1 MPLNEDEQRI
11 LEEIER
17 QFYEEDPELARSVA
31 EASLRSKTKPQRR
44 LAVAGFVVGL
54 VVMMVSFTTSV
65 WIAAG
70 GFVIMLAS
78 AGWFAMSLRKPHEG
92 GSDTFESWLDKARQ
106 RWSRNS

>member
-31 EASLRSKTKPQRR
+31 SASLRSRLRPHRR
-44 LAVAGFVVGL
+44 LAIAGFVIGL
-54 VVMMVSFTTSV
+54 IVMLVSFTSSV
-65 WIAAG
+65 WIAAL
-70 GFVIMLAS
+70 GFILMLAS
-78 AGWFAMSLRKPHEG
+78 AGWMAMSFRKSAEG
-92 GSDTFESWLDKARQ
+92 GSEGIESWLDRARQ

>member
-31 EASLRSKTKPQRR
+31 EASLRSSFRPRKR
-44 LAVAGFVVGL
+44 LATAGFVIGL
-54 VVMMVSFTTSV
+54 VVMLASFTANV
-65 WIAAG
+65 WIAAI
-70 GFVIMLAS
+70 GFVAMLAS
-78 AGWFAMSLRKPHEG
+78 AGWLATSLRH
-92 GSDTFESWLDKARQ
+92 GSDGGFDSFETWLERARQ

>member
-31 EASLRSKTKPQRR
+31 GASLRSKLRPHRR
-44 LAVAGFVVGL
+44 LAIAGFVVGL
-54 VVMMVSFTTSV
+54 IVMLVSFTSSI
-65 WIAAG
+65 WIAAV
-70 GFVIMLAS
+70 GFILMLAS
-78 AGWFAMSLRKPHEG
+78 AGWLAMSLRKGPDG
-92 GSDTFESWLDKARQ
+92 GSESFESWLDRARQ

>member
-31 EASLRSKTKPQRR
+31 EASLRSKFRPRR
-44 LAVAGFVVGL
+44 RIAIAIFVVGL
-54 VVMMVSFTTSV
+54 IVMLASFTTSV

-70 GFVIMLAS
+70 GFVLMLAS
-78 AGWFAMSLRKPHEG
+78 AGWLATSLRKSSEG
-92 GSDTFESWLDKARQ
+92 GSDTFESWLEKARQ

>member
-31 EASLRSKTKPQRR
+31 DASLSSRLRPRRR
-44 LAVAGFVVGL
+44 LAAAGFIVGL
-54 VVMMVSFTTSV
+54 IVMLASFTSSV
-65 WIAAG
+65 WIAAL
-70 GFVIMLAS
+70 GFVLMLVS
-78 AGWFAMSLRKPHEG
+78 AGWLATSLMKRSGG
-92 GSDTFESWLDKARQ
+92 GSDTIESWLGRVRQ

>member
-31 EASLRSKTKPQRR
+31 DASWRSTFRPRRR
-44 LAVAGFVVGL
+44 LAVAGFAVGL
-54 VVMMVSFTTSV
+54 VVMLVSFTANV
-65 WIAAG
+65 WIAAL
-70 GFVIMLAS
+70 GFLIMLGS
-78 AGWFAMSLRKPHEG
+78 AGWLATSLRHSSDG
-92 GSDTFESWLDKARQ
+92 GSDTFESWVQKARQ

>member
-31 EASLRSKTKPQRR
+31 EGSRRSRFRPRRR
-44 LAVAGFVVGL
+44 LAIAAFVVGL
-54 VVMMVSFTTSV
+54 VVMLASFTTSV

-70 GFVIMLAS
+70 GFVVMLAS
-78 AGWFAMSLRKPHEG
+78 AGWFVTSLRRSTDG
-92 GSDTFESWLDKARQ
+92 GSEILESWLEKARQ

>member
-31 EASLRSKTKPQRR
+31 GTSLRSRLRPHRR
-44 LAVAGFVVGL
+44 LAFAGFAVGL
-54 VVMMVSFTTSV
+54 VVMLVSFTSSV
-65 WIAAG
+65 WIAAI
-70 GFVIMLAS
+70 GFLLMLAS
-78 AGWFAMSLRKPHEG
+78 AGWLAMSFRKGSEG
-92 GSDTFESWLDKARQ
+92 GSETFESWLDRARQ

>member
-17 QFYEEDPELARSVA
+17 QFYEEDPELAKSVA
-31 EASLRSKTKPQRR
+31 KASLRTRFRPMRR

-54 VVMMVSFTTSV
+54 VVMVVSFTSSV

-70 GFVIMLAS
+70 GFVLMLAS
-78 AGWFAMSLRKPHEG
+78 AAWLATSLRKTSEG
-92 GSDTFESWLDKARQ
+92 SSNPLESWLEKARQ

>member
-31 EASLRSKTKPQRR
+31 EASWRSSFRPQRR
-44 LAVAGFVVGL
+44 LAIAGFVLGL
-54 VVMMVSFTTSV
+54 IVMLASFTANV
-65 WIAAG
+65 WIAAA
-70 GFVIMLAS
+70 GFLIMLAS
-78 AGWFAMSLRKPHEG
+78 AGWLAMSLRQGSEG
-92 GSDTFESWLDKARQ
+92 GSETFETWLERARQ